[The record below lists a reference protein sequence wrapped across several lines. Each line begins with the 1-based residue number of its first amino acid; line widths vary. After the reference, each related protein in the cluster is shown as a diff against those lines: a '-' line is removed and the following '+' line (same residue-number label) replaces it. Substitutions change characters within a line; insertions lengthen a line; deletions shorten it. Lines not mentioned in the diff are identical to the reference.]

1 MKAIEH
7 VNNALEKIIFEGS
20 SFNLAIRS
28 SLKNEKRNGEHEF
41 VSTITSICGG
51 YLRHYYSI
59 DSAVKKA
66 FPDFSEKEQLLI
78 GVALTDKLFS
88 KKLDRDE
95 ILKPL
100 FKERA
105 DKEKEIKDFLDRFVD
120 PFSLIPEDMKPDSD
134 EYLHL
139 RYNIP
144 LFIVKMWRR
153 NAKGALSRK
162 LFRTFKKNDRH
173 VVRIDTNR
181 ISVDEFFA
189 KYPKLTR
196 IDDLP
201 LAEVN
206 DKGNVKKLPAVV
218 EGDAIN
224 MHASYTYAFNDLDID
239 FVRGVAVY
247 GGTSNDII
255 DELYARFGKN
265 LKLDYLC
272 GNQKHFFE
280 VNNKYKTYRVK
291 DISLYECGHD
301 ALRTCISQPVHTF
314 IISPENTSFE
324 RLKEESDY
332 FLRVKRED
340 LDGLINIQYETLTN
354 ALELVEDDGYIVY
367 MVPTLCRNETYG
379 LIRRF
384 ISEHP
389 NVKLEKE
396 MQLFPFDKYNSMFY
410 FAVLKKES
418 SND

>member
-28 SLKNEKRNGEHEF
+28 SLKNEKRNSEREF
-41 VSTITSICGG
+41 VNTITSICGG

-59 DSAVKKA
+59 DVAVKKA

-95 ILKPL
+95 IFKSL
-100 FKERA
+100 FKDRA
-105 DKEKEIKDFLDRFVD
+105 DKEKEIKDFLDKFVD

-162 LFRTFKKNDRH
+162 LFRTFKKNDRR

-189 KYPKLTR
+189 KYPELTR
-196 IDDLP
+196 IDELP

-206 DKGNVKKLPAVV
+206 DKANVKKLPAVI
-218 EGDAIN
+218 EGDALN
-224 MHASYTYAFNDLDID
+224 MHASNTYAFEDLDID

-247 GGTSNDII
+247 GGASNDII
-255 DELYARFGKN
+255 DELYARFGNN

-272 GNQKHFFE
+272 GSQKHFFE
-280 VNNKYKTYRVK
+280 VNNKVK
-291 DISLYECGHD
+291 NYHIKDLSLYECGHD

-314 IISPENTSFE
+314 IVSPENTSFE

-340 LDGLINIQYETLTN
+340 LDGFINIQHETLTN
-354 ALELVEDDGYIVY
+354 ALELLEDGGSLVY

-384 ISEHP
+384 VDEHP
-389 NVKLEKE
+389 DVKLEKE
-396 MQLFPFDKYNSMFY
+396 VQLFPFDKYNSMFY